1 MNKEAQLATMLVVGL
16 ALALFGWALVYLASS
31 LAHPK
36 EEQRA
41 VPTRLRQW
49 LNAAYDRLLK
59 AENDSAAAADALAT
73 QRPG

>member
-1 MNKEAQLATMLVVGL
+1 MNKEAQLATMLVIGL

-59 AENDSAAAADALAT
+59 ARE
-73 QRPG
+73 